1 VWLEFNVSGEET
13 KFGWNISREENW
25 DSILADIGRIRELP
39 NIDLLGLM
47 TMPPFSDDP
56 EASRPYFRQLKKF
69 QEFVIRQLNPSN
81 FRELSIGMS
90 SDFEVAIQ
98 EGSTCV
104 RIGQAIF
111 GPRSG

>member
-1 VWLEFNVSGEET
+1 
-13 KFGWNISREENW
+13 
-25 DSILADIGRIRELP
+25 
-39 NIDLLGLM
+39 
-47 TMPPFSDDP
+47 MPPYSPNP
-56 EASRPYFRQLKKF
+56 EDSRPYYQQLRAFHDFLVKNLKLTVF
-69 QEFVIRQLNPSN
+69 DGYSM
-81 FRELSIGMS
+81 GMS